1 MRGEGDLVALP
12 PREAQQSE
20 LSDRAV
26 SVFDFV
32 PMRVAVKGDS
42 EGTISVDLRTDAAEP
57 NGYVFQGIS
66 TDYDQ
71 ILTACLRNLLA
82 GFEE

>member
-1 MRGEGDLVALP
+1 MRGEGDFMALLP
-12 PREAQQSE
+12 PEAQQSG
-20 LSDRAV
+20 LSDREV

-32 PMRVAVKGDS
+32 PMRVAAKGDS
-42 EGTISVDLRTDAAEP
+42 EGTISVDLRAGAAEP

-66 TDYDQ
+66 TDYTS
-71 ILTACLRNLLA
+71 ILTACLKNLLA